1 MGEVRTCGCAG
12 DQVVA
17 EEELWA
23 GLDRII
29 AEHKDQPGALVQVL
43 QKAQDLFG
51 YLPTEVQERVA
62 AGLSVPVSEVY
73 GVVSFYSYFT
83 MVPRGKHTI
92 RVCLGTAC
100 YVRGGRKVLDQIKG
114 DLDVEVSGTTEDR
127 NFSLEVVRCIGA
139 CGLAPVFTVDDDIY
153 RRVKPSKVG
162 ELVAKY
168 RNGAAPR
175 GGDSA

>member
-1 MGEVRTCGCAG
+1 MEEVRTCGCAG
-12 DQVVA
+12 SEMVP

-29 AEHKDQPGALVQVL
+29 AEHADQPGALVQVL
-43 QKAQDLFG
+43 QKAQDLLG
-51 YLPTEVQERVA
+51 YLPAEVQERVA
-62 AGLSVPVSEVY
+62 AGLGVPVSEVY

-100 YVRGGRKVLDQIKG
+100 YVRGGRKVLDQVKSQLG
-114 DLDVEVSGTTEDR
+114 VEVSSTTEDR

-139 CGLAPVFTVDDDIY
+139 CGLAPVFTVGEDIF

-162 ELVAKY
+162 DLIAKY
-168 RNGAAPR
+168 RNGNAH
-175 GGDSA
+175 